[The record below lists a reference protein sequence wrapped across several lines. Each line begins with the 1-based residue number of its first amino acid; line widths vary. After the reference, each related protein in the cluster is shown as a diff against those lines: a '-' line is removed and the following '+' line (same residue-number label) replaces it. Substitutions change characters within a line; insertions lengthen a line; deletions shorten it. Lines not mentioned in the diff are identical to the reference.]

1 MSDVEEFMKKQEEKK
16 AEVQAYRLAGILN
29 DLGDI
34 YHPTLKWEVGETKNN
49 NGENFMFYLRE
60 RHPGIFQDA
69 YDGPSYSSERRQK
82 MEFGPEGQNLKKIIS
97 DTLAVDV
104 SEGNLA
110 HNVVFK
116 FGLSKDANIGATV
129 NRAEAYYAKA
139 LEKGFEKDFGDY
151 FDTDKQQYESTKRA
165 SKEYALLTAKK
176 SR

>member
-1 MSDVEEFMKKQEEKK
+1 MSGVEEFMKKQEEKK

-34 YHPTLKWEVGETKNN
+34 YHPTLKWEVGGTKNN
-49 NGENFMFYLRE
+49 IMFYLRE
-60 RHPGIFQDA
+60 RHAGIFEDA
-69 YDGPSYSSERRQK
+69 YDGHNYSSERRQK

-97 DTLAVDV
+97 NTLAVDV

-116 FGLSKDANIGATV
+116 FGLSKDADIGATV